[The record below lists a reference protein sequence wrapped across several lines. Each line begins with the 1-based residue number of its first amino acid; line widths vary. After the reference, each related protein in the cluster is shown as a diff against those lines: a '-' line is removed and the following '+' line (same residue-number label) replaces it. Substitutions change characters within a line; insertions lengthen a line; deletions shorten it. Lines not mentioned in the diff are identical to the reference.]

1 MNRFET
7 MKTNIL
13 LTLTAS
19 LLPFAAHA
27 GFSLP
32 SGSSSPGDGISNVLS
47 GSVANGALY
56 FQSST
61 NWLNSGSPSKP
72 YALTNYYTLP
82 VCDSISVARIV
93 TTVWGGTA
101 NYSDQMT
108 VTINGTN
115 LPLGNPLTFGTT
127 ADTNAE
133 FSTTAVDVYGVGSG
147 LWVVALPVPP
157 ALLFKNGASNSIVI
171 TQTTPD
177 TFDGRIHH
185 VTLLAVYQSSTLA
198 NTFDYA
204 IAEGSGDIFKSPSG
218 TQVSQRNVAF
228 AAVNP
233 TNATAATI
241 TALYTYGD
249 TGQNDRLYFNGVQY
263 GSDDVA
269 QWDKSIANY
278 GPSIVSFDVLAS
290 LANHNTLTFSV
301 GSDVP
306 ATQETSLRPQLA
318 ALAVTRAATTILAP
332 TLAITVQTNLA
343 RLTITGESNRTYT
356 VLSSPDL
363 LNWSTNA
370 SFVSSNAVSQWSV
383 PATNA
388 TRFFRVMAQ

>member
-7 MKTNIL
+7 MKINLL
-13 LTLTAS
+13 LTLTIS
-19 LLPFAAHA
+19 LLPLMAHA

-32 SGSSSPGDGISNVLS
+32 SGSTSPGDGISNVLS

-72 YALTNYYTLP
+72 YVLTNYYTLP

-93 TTVWGGTA
+93 TTVWGGAA
-101 NYSDQMT
+101 NYSDQMS
-108 VTINGTN
+108 VAINGTN
-115 LPLGNPLTFGTT
+115 LPLANPLTFGTT
-127 ADTNAE
+127 ADANAE
-133 FSTTAVDVYGVGSG
+133 FSSTAADVYGVGSG

-157 ALLFKNGASNSIVI
+157 AMLFKNGATNSIVI

-177 TFDGRIHH
+177 SFDGRIHH
-185 VTLLAVYQSSTLA
+185 VTLLAVYQSSGLA

-204 IAEGSGDIFKSPSG
+204 IAEGSGDIFKSPGG
-218 TQVSQRNVAF
+218 TQFSQRNVAF

-233 TNATAATI
+233 TNANATAATI

-249 TGQNDRLYFNGVQY
+249 TGQNDRLYFNGVQC

-269 QWDKSIANY
+269 QWDKGIANY
-278 GPSIVSFDVLAS
+278 GPSIVSFDVLTS
-290 LANHNTLTFSV
+290 LTNNNTLTFSV

-318 ALAVTRAATTILAP
+318 VLAVTRAASLIPPLSLASNGQLTWP
-332 TLAITVQTNLA
+332 TNAVGFALESSTNLLA
-343 RLTITGESNRTYT
+343 GSWSPVTNQPSISGNQYRVNVNLSTTKRFYRLKK
-356 VLSSPDL
+356 
-363 LNWSTNA
+363 
-370 SFVSSNAVSQWSV
+370 
-383 PATNA
+383 
-388 TRFFRVMAQ
+388 

>member
-7 MKTNIL
+7 MKTNLL
-13 LTLTAS
+13 LTLTIS
-19 LLPFAAHA
+19 LLSFMAHA

-32 SGSSSPGDGISNVLS
+32 SGSTSPGDGISNVLS

-72 YALTNYYTLP
+72 YVLTNYYTLP
-82 VCDSISVARIV
+82 VCDSISVARIM
-93 TTVWGGTA
+93 TTVWGATA

-108 VTINGTN
+108 VTVNGTN
-115 LPLGNPLTFGTT
+115 LPLANPLTFGTT
-127 ADTNAE
+127 ADANAE
-133 FSTTAVDVYGVGSG
+133 FSPTAASVYGVGSG
-147 LWVVALPVPP
+147 LWLVTLPVPP
-157 ALLFKNGASNSIVI
+157 EMLFKDGSSNSIVI
-171 TQTTPD
+171 NQTTPD
-177 TFDGRIHH
+177 SFDGRIHH
-185 VTLLAVYQSSTLA
+185 VTFLAVYQNSTLA

-204 IAEGSGDIFKSPSG
+204 IAEGSGDVFKSPSG

-290 LANHNTLTFSV
+290 LTNNNTLTFSV

-318 ALAVTRAATTILAP
+318 VLAVTRAASLIP
-332 TLAITVQTNLA
+332 TLALAKNGQLTWLTNALGFALESSTNLVVGGWNPVTNQPA
-343 RLTITGESNRTYT
+343 ISSNQY
-356 VLSSPDL
+356 L
-363 LNWSTNA
+363 LNVNLTD
-370 SFVSSNAVSQWSV
+370 SQ
-383 PATNA
+383 
-388 TRFFRVMAQ
+388 RFYRLKK